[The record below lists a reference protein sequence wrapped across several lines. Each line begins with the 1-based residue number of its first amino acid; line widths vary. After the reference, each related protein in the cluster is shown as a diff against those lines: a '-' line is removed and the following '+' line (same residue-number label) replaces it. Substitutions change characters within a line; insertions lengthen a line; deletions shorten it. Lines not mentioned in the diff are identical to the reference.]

1 MEITGIKSIMIQ
13 GIPWTWTLVKVETDE
28 GIYGIGEARLPIGVR
43 DVFKTI
49 EGIIVGED
57 PRHPVRLGQKI
68 YRGLIGAGSMGGSIV
83 LGLSG
88 VELALW
94 DLHGKITGLPL
105 WQLLGGKYRDRVR
118 IYADTARPGD

>member
-1 MEITGIKSIMIQ
+1 MKITGIKSIMIQ

-28 GIYGIGEARLPIGVR
+28 GIYGIGEAQLPIGVR

-68 YRGLIGAGSMGGSIV
+68 YRGLIGAGSMGGSIG

-94 DLHGKITGLPL
+94 GSAVMPI
-105 WQLLGGKYRDRVR
+105 
-118 IYADTARPGD
+118 RPGLAIDPPRPMPRECASG